1 MKRRVSAALLV
12 LALLVSLCGCG
23 VKATNSG
30 EKMIS
35 FTDSCGRNV
44 EIPAKITRVA
54 PSGAV
59 ATMILATVAPED
71 LVGVSATPS
80 SEQIKYLPREFL
92 KLSTFGQLY
101 GSKSSINL
109 EALIAAKP
117 QVIIDLGDKKDG
129 MASDLNALQK
139 QTGIP
144 VVFVEA
150 DLPHMAKAYRTL
162 GKLLSGR
169 KQRGEELAEFVDRTM
184 NMAKQNNAKISE
196 HKRFSV
202 METSGTTGLN
212 TNASGS
218 VQAQVLD
225 IVGAKNAI
233 TVEEVS
239 DKGGGNTI
247 NMEQLYAFD
256 PDVIIMSTGGP
267 YAKLKTDK
275 VWNKLKAVK
284 SGKYY
289 EIPGEPYNWMSNP
302 PSMNM
307 LLGVWW
313 LGNLLYP
320 DVYQYDMKS
329 VAQEFYKLFWNDT
342 LSDQDAA
349 ALLANSTEKAK

>member
-1 MKRRVSAALLV
+1 MKKRISAALLA
-12 LALLVSLCGCG
+12 LALLLSLCGCG
-23 VKATNSG
+23 TKAAAGG
-30 EKMIS
+30 EKTIS
-35 FTDSCGRNV
+35 FTDSCGRKV
-44 EIPAKITRVA
+44 EIPAKITRIA

-59 ATMILATVAPED
+59 ATMILSTIAPAD
-71 LVGVSATPS
+71 LVGISATPS
-80 SEQIKYLPREFL
+80 SAQYKYLPRKFL
-92 KLSTFGQLY
+92 KLPTFGQLY
-101 GSKSSINL
+101 GSKSNINL
-109 EALIAAKP
+109 EALIAASP

-144 VVFVEA
+144 VIFVEA
-150 DLPHMAKAYRTL
+150 DLPHMAEAYRTL
-162 GKLLSGR
+162 GTLISG
-169 KQRGEELAEFVDRTM
+169 KKDRGEKLAAFVDHTLKT
-184 NMAKQNNAKISE
+184 AKENRKKIPKS
-196 HKRFSV
+196 RRLSV
-202 METSGTTGLN
+202 MYTSGTTGLN
-212 TNASGS
+212 TNAKGS

-233 TVEEVS
+233 TVEDVS

-256 PDVIIMSTGGP
+256 PDVIVMAQGGP
-267 YAKLKTDK
+267 YATLPSDK

-302 PSMNM
+302 PSVNM

-320 DVYQYDMKS
+320 DVYHYDMKS
-329 VAQEFYKLFWNDT
+329 VAEKFYRLFWNYP
-342 LSDQDAA
+342 LSDGEAA
-349 ALLANSTEKAK
+349 ALLANSTGKVK